1 MINVVLTKL
10 AVISWF
16 RKMRSPEYFI
26 NGAIWTVV
34 AVMLF
39 WGVSAGTLSRFDAAL
54 IAAVVAWPFAVFYC
68 FRIAGLV
75 GLLLE
80 LYAIAAPVAL
90 AARYFKLF

>member
-1 MINVVLTKL
+1 MINVALTKL
-10 AVISWF
+10 TVFPWF

-26 NGAIWTVV
+26 NIAIWTIV
-34 AVMLF
+34 ALLLF

-80 LYAIAAPVAL
+80 LYAIVAPVAL
-90 AARYFKLF
+90 LARYFKLF